1 MVSRPDSSNTLEPM
15 MVTVS
20 EMVKLFSAVQ
30 PEKALELSATSLP
43 RKVTEES
50 CVQSLK
56 VYEAI

>member
-1 MVSRPDSSNTLEPM
+1 

-20 EMVKLFSAVQ
+20 GMVKLFSAVQ